1 MKLRHHHLQVRLN
14 KLHHSTYRISHNR
27 KMAPSRTKKWSTELK
42 AGFCKCILNK
52 QIDPDCTDTAYI
64 EKIRQRYYSD
74 RPYETF
80 RKNWNTSIA
89 EYRVGKAQDLYNKGE
104 LDDKMT
110 ARLTNSYD

>member
-1 MKLRHHHLQVRLN
+1 MKRRHHHLQVRLN

-42 AGFCKCILNK
+42 AGFRKRILNK
-52 QIDPDCTDTAYI
+52 QIDPDRTDKAYI

-104 LDDKMT
+104 SDDKMT